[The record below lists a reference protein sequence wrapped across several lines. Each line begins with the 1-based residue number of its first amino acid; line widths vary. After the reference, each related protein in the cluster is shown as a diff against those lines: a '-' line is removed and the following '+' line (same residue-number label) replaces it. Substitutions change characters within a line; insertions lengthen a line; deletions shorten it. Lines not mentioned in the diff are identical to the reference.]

1 MSKKTKI
8 LSALACGLLLSSSL
22 SFISVQAAT
31 IKTNSTSNK
40 IINRAVINDEI
51 YSTYCKLEE
60 EACRDMYQYLHK
72 NEETPTVTGLRDV
85 LVKNNHVSRTVAN
98 NIAYSLF
105 SLGTECSRGLFP
117 ESFELGISVIQS
129 NKHEGEYTVIGYDKR
144 DPNAKYSVYA
154 VLTSEDVKCIRE
166 YVSPKGSIDKREL
179 AEYMMSNGVVSDY
192 DSAYNIA
199 DAVYCCDFEYFDI
212 DANLL
217 VLSNIELND
226 CFIARLP
233 R

>member
-22 SFISVQAAT
+22 SFTSVQAAT
-31 IKTNSTSNK
+31 IKTNSASNK

-117 ESFELGISVIQS
+117 ESYESGISVIQS

-154 VLTSEDVKCIRE
+154 VLTPEDVKFIRGK
-166 YVSPKGSIDKREL
+166 VIGSDKYEL
-179 AEYMMSNGVVSDY
+179 AKYIISNGIVSDY
-192 DSAYNIA
+192 DSAYHIA
-199 DAVYCCDFEYFDI
+199 DAVSCCDFEYFDI